1 MAAIE
6 IQEPEGAGV
15 RRDVRSGVIASLGSN
30 LWWGFL
36 PLFFYYL
43 NSVNAAEVVAA
54 RTLCSLVIVG
64 AIIFATGRRDEAL
77 AALRNRRTAM
87 TLLAS
92 AVLLAAN
99 WLIYIV
105 AVETGHVLEGSFG
118 YFINPMVN
126 VATGMV
132 LLGERQS
139 RGQTVALVLAL
150 VAIAIQ
156 AIGLG
161 SFPVISV
168 SLALTFGCYGYL
180 RKTVKANAT
189 TGLFVETLL
198 LAPLALGYL
207 TYSIV
212 TQGAGPLVDPRMVV
226 LLLLTGPAT
235 AVPLLL
241 FAYSVQRL
249 RLTTIGMFQYISPSI
264 QFVLAITFFGEHLN
278 PIRLGSFVL
287 VWVSLMIFSAD
298 SWRGREGAMA
308 PGER

>member
-6 IQEPEGAGV
+6 TQEPEGAGA
-15 RRDVRSGVIASLGSN
+15 RADVRSGVIASLSSN

-36 PLFFYYL
+36 PLFFYFL
-43 NSVNAAEVVAA
+43 DSVNAAEVVAA

-64 AIIFATGRRDEAL
+64 AIIILTGRREEAL
-77 AALRNRRTAM
+77 AALRNRRTAV

-92 AVLLAAN
+92 AVLLAVN
-99 WLIYIV
+99 WLIYIF
-105 AVETGHVLEGSFG
+105 AVQTGHVLEGSFG

-126 VATGMV
+126 VGMGMV
-132 LLGERQS
+132 LLGERQT

-150 VAIAIQ
+150 VAIVIQ

-161 SFPVISV
+161 SFPFISV
-168 SLALTFGCYGYL
+168 SLALTFGSYGYL
-180 RKTVKANAT
+180 RKTVQANAT

-207 TYSIV
+207 TYAIV
-212 TQGAGPLVDPRMVV
+212 SQGAGPLADPKMVV
-226 LLLLTGPAT
+226 LMLLTGPAT

-249 RLTTIGMFQYISPSI
+249 RLTTIGMFQYIAPSI

-278 PIRLGSFVL
+278 PIRLVSFVL

-298 SWRGREGAMA
+298 SWRRRSAGVAS
-308 PGER
+308 

>member
-6 IQEPEGAGV
+6 TQEPEGAGA

-36 PLFFYYL
+36 PLFFYFL
-43 NSVNAAEVVAA
+43 DSVNAVEVVAA

-64 AIIFATGRRDEAL
+64 AIILATGRRNEAL
-77 AALRNRRTAM
+77 AALRNRRTAV
-87 TLLAS
+87 TLLVS
-92 AVLLAAN
+92 AWLLATN
-99 WLIYIV
+99 WLIYIL
-105 AVETGHVLEGSFG
+105 AVQTGHVLEGSFG

-126 VATGMV
+126 VGMGMV

-150 VAIAIQ
+150 IAIGIQ

-161 SFPVISV
+161 SFPFISV
-168 SLALTFGCYGYL
+168 GLALTFGCYGYL
-180 RKTVKANAT
+180 RKTVEANAT

-212 TQGAGPLVDPRMVV
+212 TQGAGPLADPKMVV

-235 AVPLLL
+235 AAPLLL

-264 QFVLAITFFGEHLN
+264 QFLLAITFFGEHLN
-278 PIRLGSFVL
+278 TVRLCSFIL
-287 VWVSLMIFSAD
+287 VWISLMIFSAD
-298 SWRGREGAMA
+298 SWRRRSARMA
-308 PGER
+308 G